1 VKEPS
6 LATETVGAHV
16 RAAAGLVGLGVL
28 LGILHHPSIV
38 ARVARRL
45 ISTEQSVG
53 AIAYETG
60 FANANHCCR
69 VFRQ

>member
-1 VKEPS
+1 MQSITVKGS
-6 LATETVGAHV
+6 
-16 RAAAGLVGLGVL
+16 
-28 LGILHHPSIV
+28 SFV

-53 AIAYETG
+53 VIACETG
-60 FANANHCCR
+60 FANANHYCQ